1 MQMASDLRHAVLAV
15 IDVQNDFC
23 PGGAL
28 AVKEG
33 DTIIPLINSL
43 MPRFP
48 LVVATQDWH
57 PSDHVSFASS
67 HSRGKSFDTIQ
78 VGGIS
83 QVLWPDHCVQGT
95 RGADFHSS
103 LENIYFKLILRK
115 GTSPTL
121 DSYSAFF
128 ENDKKTL
135 TGLAPFL
142 EGIGVEDVYLCGLAT
157 DVCVFHS
164 AMDAVRLGFH
174 TFLIRDASRG
184 VDVPEGSLSKAIKDM
199 KASGVRVIESDMILK
214 S

>member
-1 MQMASDLRHAVLAV
+1 MVFHLKHAVLAV

-28 AVKEG
+28 AVKDG
-33 DTIIPLINSL
+33 DAIIPLINSL

-57 PSDHVSFASS
+57 PADHVSFASN
-67 HSRGKSFDTIQ
+67 HPGAKSFDTIKA
-78 VGGIS
+78 GNIS

-95 RGADFHSS
+95 RGADFHPS
-103 LENIYFKLILRK
+103 LENIHFRLILRK
-115 GTSPTL
+115 GTTPAL

-135 TGLAPFL
+135 TGLSSFL
-142 EGIGVEDVYLCGLAT
+142 KGIGVEEVYLCGLAT
-157 DVCVFHS
+157 DVCVYHS

-184 VDVPEGSLSKAIKDM
+184 VDVPEGNLSKAIKDM
-199 KASGVRVIESDMILK
+199 ESSGVRIIESDMILK
-214 S
+214 P